1 MKLFAQQQIIY
12 LGHVISAQGVSTD
25 PNKIQVIEQWPVPV
39 NAKDL
44 RSFLGLA
51 GFYRKFVCNFGIISR
66 PLFNLL
72 KKNAVFVWTID
83 HQQAFQLLKNALV
96 TTPVLALP
104 DFSKPFTIHTDA
116 SQFGVGAILMQQ
128 DHPLTFLSRALGP
141 KN

>member
-1 MKLFAQQQIIY
+1 
-12 LGHVISAQGVSTD
+12 
-25 PNKIQVIEQWPVPV
+25 
-39 NAKDL
+39 
-44 RSFLGLA
+44 LGLA
-51 GFYRKFVCNFGIISR
+51 GFYLKFVCNFGIISR

-96 TTPVLALP
+96 TTHVLALP

-128 DHPLTFLSRALGP
+128 DHPLAFLSHALGP
-141 KN
+141 KNHGLSTYEKEYMAILLADNQWCSYL